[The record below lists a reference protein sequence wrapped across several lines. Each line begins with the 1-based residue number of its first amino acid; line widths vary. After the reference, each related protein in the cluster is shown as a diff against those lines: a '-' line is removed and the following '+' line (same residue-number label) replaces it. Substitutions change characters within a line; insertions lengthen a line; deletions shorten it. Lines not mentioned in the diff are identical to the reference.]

1 MLPRKSAE
9 LRIHGISQKQWKTED
24 FQRNSA
30 VAQNQTF
37 WSPISFWQVLSNI
50 KFKLSQGDNSSCKL
64 FRNCLSQFSNIF
76 LENFVIHCFLSTKIM
91 LLNKWNFSLENQYYC
106 LRTGYVVVLE
116 VRKRSMTVV
125 FNIIS
130 WVLCNICPKFRSWNC
145 RLSEDFEV
153 DCGIHL

>member
-9 LRIHGISQKQWKTED
+9 LRIYGISQKQWKTED

-30 VAQNQTF
+30 DAPNQRF

-64 FRNCLSQFSNIF
+64 IRNCLSQFWDIF
-76 LENFVIHCFLSTKIM
+76 LENFAIHCFSSTKIM
-91 LLNKWNFSLENQYYC
+91 LLDKWNFSLEKPLYC

-116 VRKRSMTVV
+116 VRKRSMTFL

-130 WVLCNICPKFRSWNC
+130 YVLCNIRPKFCSWN
-145 RLSEDFEV
+145 RGNSADF
-153 DCGIHL
+153 